1 MIDKPKELLDW
12 PKVNNHNNFM
22 VSVLLIDDDDDGFR
36 EEIRIGLERAGFRVT
51 AVESGNNGI
60 KIFKQN
66 PHDVIITDVVMDRGE
81 GIETM
86 NRLHDL
92 DPGVPGI
99 RRT

>member
-22 VSVLLIDDDDDGFR
+22 VSVLLIDDDGFR